1 MTAQNAMT
9 LRLDDDLK
17 AIARELSASLHLS
30 QQDVL
35 RKALRDLHAATR
47 RRERVLSVMDTVA
60 ADYAEP
66 LRRLGEGP

>member
-1 MTAQNAMT
+1 M
-9 LRLDDDLK
+9 
-17 AIARELSASLHLS
+17 ARELSASLHLS